1 MRGRW
6 AVAAVLAVMACAGVA
21 PAIAREQYV
30 IREDDSERTFGWL
43 LVTGEQNSA
52 SMDLDDVQRIED
64 RYHGEYLY
72 VDMDGERWLIRDRR
86 TLDQAQQAIE
96 PLRDLGRQ
104 AREMARGAREWARAY
119 SDDRANE
126 RAARAMARAE
136 ARLESRQRLLERR
149 SARISGERDLDDGI
163 DGASRADLEQ
173 ELARARAELARAREE
188 LRRMN
193 DEGDVERNDADR
205 DRGDFGSRKQQFK
218 AEKEQFKAQK
228 EQLRSQRREM
238 LHGIDR
244 QLEDLARDAIRHGRA
259 ERVE

>member
-30 IREDDSERTFGWL
+30 IREDDSRRSFGWL
-43 LVTGEQNSA
+43 LVTGDQNSA

-86 TLDQAQQAIE
+86 TLDQAQRAIE
-96 PLRDLGRQ
+96 PLREFGRQ

-119 SDDRANE
+119 SDDREAE
-126 RAARAMARAE
+126 RSARAMARLQ
-136 ARLESRQRLLERR
+136 ARIETRERLLERR
-149 SARISGERDLDDGI
+149 SARISGERDLDDRAG
-163 DGASRADLEQ
+163 DASRADLEQ
-173 ELARARAELARAREE
+173 ELERARAELARAREE
-188 LRRMN
+188 LRRL
-193 DEGDVERNDADR
+193 DDGR
-205 DRGDFGSRKQQFK
+205 DLERGDDDRARGDLDARKAQLK
-218 AEKEQFKAQK
+218 AQKERFKAQK
-228 EQLRSQRREM
+228 DQLKSQRREM
-238 LHGIDR
+238 LQGIDR
-244 QLEDLARDAIRHGRA
+244 QLEDLARDAIRHDRA